1 MRPVRLELNGFA
13 GFRAPTVV
21 DFTDTDYFAL
31 VGPTGSG
38 KSTILDALTFALY
51 GSAYR
56 WGRSNA
62 IAYALAPTSNR
73 CTVSLTFD
81 VGSQRY
87 QVAREVRRVGQTIQQ
102 KSVSLVQFTD
112 PTATVVEA
120 DGPQPE
126 VLAGEI
132 KELNPIIEQLLGL
145 SFDDFCQCVVLP
157 QGDFARFL
165 SANASARQQIL
176 LKLLGAAQYE
186 GIGKRAGAQADQA
199 ANEVEVLNDQL
210 SRHADA
216 TPEAEAAAQAR
227 VEALE
232 QLAVTVDQLVP
243 QITEAHTRAHEADAR
258 ADRLRDETALLTS
271 IRTPDGIEELQRQ
284 ATQAQAAARQA
295 RDDADAAAQA
305 LSDATKEAQ
314 TGPQRSGLTLTRDRY
329 AEKAAL
335 VGRRDGV
342 IADAERAQGA
352 VTQREEQLK
361 ASKDT
366 VDEARRSAEET
377 RERRDHARQTHE
389 KLQHRRQ
396 LLAAVRTPDGVT
408 DLTSRAAAHAD
419 EAEAAAGQLA
429 AARDRHEQAS
439 RALAAAGDGSRLTD
453 AHQTLDQLIDV
464 IGMLTDATGELN
476 ACAETTSRTEE
487 AVAGAQARL
496 NTATSALEQAQAL
509 AGAAQLRPQ
518 LQVGHDCPVCEQNVT
533 TLPPPLSDPAL
544 HAADKARAAA
554 AEEHRDLLAQ
564 HEDAKT
570 KAAAK
575 QRTVD
580 QLTTQRSLLD
590 TRLATL
596 LPGRP
601 VSTDRDCTA
610 DRAQLDELTASRNQL
625 TADEQQARDA
635 LQTAQTA
642 HDSATSAV
650 AALQRELDRA
660 RNALHSTLGTVTALD
675 PPATDTDDLTAN
687 WADLEAWARTQ
698 TTTAERDLAAAAT
711 ETADAEKAHSGA
723 TIALDVADR
732 AHADAQAAHTTA
744 VRDAATANLEKT
756 NLTSRLSELDT
767 LLDQAPPEDE
777 LPALFEECARIEA
790 AVTKATAD
798 AAHTRETAKA
808 AAAKQEQWQD
818 RTAKARSVLTNSR
831 DTVAALNPPSL
842 DTDDL
847 AAAWAT
853 LTGWASRSVS
863 DRQAATARADS
874 DAQTAHDEADQLL
887 GHLEA
892 LLRDD
897 DLDPHDLGDGPDR
910 AVQAPRMVA
919 VAAERAR
926 GYVEMIQR
934 SLADAASIRDKID
947 TARTRQ
953 QVAAELARLMRSNKF
968 PQWLANSALDTL
980 VAGASQSLRQLS
992 DDRFDLSH
1000 QKGEFYVIDHF
1011 DADSSRSVRTLSG
1024 GETFQASL
1032 ALALALS
1039 DQLAGLGS
1047 ATKLESIFLD
1057 EGFGTLDTDSLQT
1070 VADTLQNLSQ
1080 GERMV
1085 GVITHVTALAEQI
1098 PVQFHVQRDSHTSTV
1113 TRQGT

>member
-21 DFTDTDYFAL
+21 DFTDSDYFAL

-87 QVAREVRRVGQTIQQ
+87 QVAREVRRTGQAIQQ
-102 KSVSLVQFTD
+102 KAVSLVQFTD
-112 PTATVVEA
+112 PTVTVVEA

-126 VLAGEI
+126 VLAGDI
-132 KELNPIIEQLLGL
+132 KELNTAIEQLLGL

-165 SANASARQQIL
+165 SANAGARQQIL
-176 LKLLGAAQYE
+176 LKLLGAAHYE
-186 GIGKRAGAQADQA
+186 GIGKRAGAQAEQA
-199 ANEVEVLNDQL
+199 AKEVEVLNDQL

-216 TPEAEAAAQAR
+216 TPEAEAAAQER
-227 VEALE
+227 VETLE

-243 QITEAHTRAHEADAR
+243 GVAAAHTCAREADAR
-258 ADRLRDETALLTS
+258 ADTLRGEITVLTS
-271 IRTPDGIEELQRQ
+271 LRTPDGIEELQRQ
-284 ATQAQAAARQA
+284 AIQAQAADRQA
-295 RDDADAAAQA
+295 REAADAAVQA

-314 TGPQRSGLTLTRDRY
+314 AGPQRTDLTLTHDRY
-329 AEKAAL
+329 TEKAAL
-335 VGRRDGV
+335 AGRRDGV
-342 IADAERAQGA
+342 IAAAERAQGE

-361 ASKDT
+361 ASKEA
-366 VDEARRSAEET
+366 VDEARRVAEET
-377 RERRDHARQTHE
+377 RERRDQARQTHE

-408 DLTSRAAAHAD
+408 DLTSRAAAHSDAV
-419 EAEAAAGQLA
+419 EVAAGQLV
-429 AARDRHEQAS
+429 AARDWHEQAS
-439 RALAAAGDGSRLTD
+439 HALTAAGDGSRLTD
-453 AHQTLDQLIDV
+453 ARQTLDQLLDV
-464 IGMLTDATGELN
+464 IGMLTDATGELDD
-476 ACAETTSRTEE
+476 CVETTSRTAE
-487 AVAGAQARL
+487 AAAGAQARL
-496 NTATSALEQAQAL
+496 NTATSTLEQAQAL

-518 LQVGHDCPVCEQNVT
+518 LQVGHACPVCEQNVT

-544 HAADKARAAA
+544 HAAEEARTAA
-554 AEEHRDLLAQ
+554 AEEHRDLLAR

-570 KAAAK
+570 KAADK
-575 QRTVD
+575 QRAVD
-580 QLTTQRSLLD
+580 QLTTQRTLLD
-590 TRLATL
+590 TRLGTL
-596 LPGRP
+596 LPDRP
-601 VSTDRDCTA
+601 TGTDRDCTA
-610 DRAQLDELTASRNQL
+610 DRAQLDELTATRDQL
-625 TADEQQARDA
+625 AADERQARDA
-635 LQTAQTA
+635 VQTAQTA
-642 HDSATSAV
+642 HNAATSA
-650 AALQRELDRA
+650 ATALQREIDRA
-660 RNALHSTLGTVTALD
+660 RSTLHSTLGTLATLD
-675 PPATDTDDLTAN
+675 PPAADTDDLTAT
-687 WADLEAWARTQ
+687 WAGLEAWVRTQ
-698 TTTAERDLAAAAT
+698 TAIAERDLEAAAAETTDT
-711 ETADAEKAHSGA
+711 EKTHADA
-723 TIALDVADR
+723 TIAREAADR
-732 AHADAQAAHTTA
+732 AHAVAQTALTAA
-744 VRDAATANLEKT
+744 VRDAATADLAKT
-756 NLTSRLSELDT
+756 NLTDRLSELDT

-777 LPALFEECARIEA
+777 LPTLFEECTRLEA
-790 AVTKATAD
+790 AVKTATTD

-808 AAAKQEQWQD
+808 AAAEQEQWQS
-818 RTAKARSVLTNSR
+818 RTAKARSVLTTSR

-853 LTGWASRSVS
+853 LTGWASRGAS
-863 DRQAATARADS
+863 DRQAATMRAES
-874 DAQTAHDEADQLL
+874 DAQAAHAEADQLL
-887 GHLEA
+887 ARLET
-892 LLRDD
+892 LLRDN
-897 DLDPHDLGDGPDR
+897 DLDPHDLGDGPGR
-910 AVQAPRMVA
+910 AAQAPRMVA
-919 VAAERAR
+919 VTAERAR
-926 GYVEMIQR
+926 GQVEMIQR
-934 SLADAASIRDKID
+934 SRADATSIRNKID
-947 TARTRQ
+947 DARTRQ
-953 QVAAELARLMRSNKF
+953 QVAAELARLMRSNRF

-992 DDRFDLSH
+992 GDRFDLSH

-1011 DADSSRSVRTLSG
+1011 DADSTRSVRTLSG

-1039 DQLAGLGS
+1039 DQLAGLGG

-1057 EGFGTLDTDSLQT
+1057 EGFGTLDADSLQT
-1070 VADTLQNLSQ
+1070 VADTLQNLAQ

-1098 PVQFHVQRDSHTSTV
+1098 PVQFHVQRDTRTSTI

>member
-21 DFTDTDYFAL
+21 DFADSDYFAL
-31 VGPTGSG
+31 IGPTGSG

-62 IAYALAPTSNR
+62 ISYALAPTSNR

-81 VGSQRY
+81 VGAQRY
-87 QVAREVRRVGQTIQQ
+87 QVAREVRRVGQQIQQ

-112 PTATVVEA
+112 PTAVVVEA

-132 KELNPIIEQLLGL
+132 KELNPAIEKLLGL

-186 GIGKRAGAQADQA
+186 GIGKRAGAQADEA
-199 ANEVEVLNDQL
+199 AKEIEVLKDQL
-210 SRHADA
+210 GRHTDA
-216 TPEAEAAAQAR
+216 TPEAEAAAQTR
-227 VEALE
+227 VSALR

-243 QITEAHTRAHEADAR
+243 GINEARTRAHDAAAHADK
-258 ADRLRDETALLTS
+258 LRSETELLTS
-271 IRTPDGIEELQRQ
+271 IRTPDGTEELQLQ
-284 ATQAQAAARQA
+284 ATQAQTAAQQA
-295 RDDADAAAQA
+295 RDAADTAAETLSGATKAAQ
-305 LSDATKEAQ
+305 L
-314 TGPQRSGLTLTRDRY
+314 GPQRADLAVARDRY
-329 AEKAAL
+329 LEKADLA
-335 VGRRDGV
+335 GRRDGV
-342 IADAERAQGA
+342 VAAAERAKDDLA
-352 VTQREEQLK
+352 LCEDQLK
-361 ASKDT
+361 VSEDA
-366 VDEARRSAEET
+366 VAEARRNTEKT
-377 RERRDHARQTHE
+377 REHHDQARQTHE
-389 KLQHRRQ
+389 KLQRRQQ
-396 LLAAVRTPDGVT
+396 LLAAVRTPDGAT
-408 DLTSRAAAHAD
+408 DLISRAAAHSD
-419 EAEAAAGQLA
+419 EIEAAAGQLA
-429 AARDRHEQAS
+429 EARDQHEQAS
-439 RALAAAGDGSRLTD
+439 HALTAAGDGSRLTE
-453 AHQTLDQLIDV
+453 AHQTLDQLLDV
-464 IGMLTDATGELN
+464 IGLLPDAARELDNWVETANQAAAAAADAQERLN
-476 ACAETTSRTEE
+476 A
-487 AVAGAQARL
+487 
-496 NTATSALEQAQAL
+496 ATSALEEARAL

-518 LQVGHDCPVCEQNVT
+518 LQVGHACLVCEQNVT

-544 HAADKARAAA
+544 DTAEAAQATAV
-554 AEEHRDLLAQ
+554 AEQQDLLARY
-564 HEDAKT
+564 EDAKAT
-570 KAAAK
+570 VADK
-575 QRTVD
+575 QRAVD
-580 QLTTQRSLLD
+580 TLTTQHTLLD
-590 TRLATL
+590 TRLSTL
-596 LPGRP
+596 LPDRP
-601 VSTDRDCTA
+601 AGPDCDTDRA
-610 DRAQLDELTASRNQL
+610 HLDELTASRDQL
-625 TADEQQARDA
+625 ATDEQKARDA
-635 LQTAQTA
+635 VQKAQTA
-642 HDSATSAV
+642 YDAATSA
-650 AALQRELDRA
+650 AATLQRELDRA
-660 RNALHSTLGTVTALD
+660 RNTLHSTLGTLAAFD
-675 PPATDTDDLTAN
+675 PPVLDTDDLTEA

-698 TTTAERDLAAAAT
+698 TATAERDLAAAAT
-711 ETADAEKAHSGA
+711 ADAEKTYSGA
-723 TIALDVADR
+723 ATALAAAES
-732 AHADAQAAHTTA
+732 AHNDARSAHTA
-744 VRDAATANLEKT
+744 VVRDAATADREQT
-756 NLTSRLSELDT
+756 TLTDRLSELDT
-767 LLDQAPPEDE
+767 LLGQAPPEDG
-777 LPALFEECARIEA
+777 LPTLFEKCTRLEEA
-790 AVTKATAD
+790 VQTATAD
-798 AAHTRETAKA
+798 ASRTRETAKQA
-808 AAAKQEQWQD
+808 TSEQKQWQQ
-818 RTAKARSVLTNSR
+818 RTATARSALTATR
-831 DTVAALNPPSL
+831 DAVAALNPPSL
-842 DTDDL
+842 DPDDL
-847 AAAWAT
+847 ATAWAT
-853 LTGWASRSVS
+853 LAAWADRGVS
-863 DRQAATARADS
+863 DRQHDTARAHT
-874 DAQTAHDEADQLL
+874 DAQSAHDEAEQLL
-887 GHLEA
+887 GRLEA

-910 AVQAPRMVA
+910 AAQAPRVVA

-926 GYVEMIQR
+926 GQVEMIQR
-934 SLADAASIRDKID
+934 SLADAASIREKID

-980 VAGASQSLRQLS
+980 VVGASQSLRQLS